1 MPRGRYGDGLFTID
15 VNPWA
20 VLDMLPD
27 YIAIVDS
34 EGVIRYLNATWYQ
47 LILERAVGAVGFTV
61 GSSYIASFRLAFGT
75 AGANV
80 EQMETGLN
88 AVLSGSHDT
97 FTLEYP
103 YRHPEGKRWFSATI
117 TPTYI
122 ADRSRAA
129 LIRQVDNTDYKL
141 ATEALI
147 GAAST
152 ETLTTA
158 LSSMI

>member
-1 MPRGRYGDGLFTID
+1 VSKGRYANGLFTID

-47 LILERAVGAVGFTV
+47 LILERAVGYVGFTV
-61 GSSYIASFRLAFGT
+61 GSSYISSFRMAFGN

-80 EQMETGLN
+80 EMMEDGLRS
-88 AVLSGSHDT
+88 VLSGSRDT
-97 FTLEYP
+97 FMIEYP
-103 YRHPEGKRWFSATI
+103 YRHPEGQRWFSATI

-122 ADRSRAA
+122 ADRSRGA

-141 ATEALI
+141 ATEALT
-147 GAAST
+147 AAST
-152 ETLTTA
+152 SKA
-158 LSSMI
+158 LAVNGGHY